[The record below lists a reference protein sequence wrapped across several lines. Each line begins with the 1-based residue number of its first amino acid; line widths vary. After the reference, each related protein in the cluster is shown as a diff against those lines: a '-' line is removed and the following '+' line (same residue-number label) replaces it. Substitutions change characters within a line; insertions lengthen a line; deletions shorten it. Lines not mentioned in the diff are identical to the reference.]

1 MNICDLIEQLENI
14 RNSKGE
20 DVEVVVQDRI
30 KGERIDPYLK
40 LTYSNKEFISY
51 TSGNYFVNKI
61 LLL

>member
-1 MNICDLIEQLENI
+1 MDICDLIEQLENI